1 MTTNSSVARVV
12 AIWFAA
18 GAAVHATGFILIWFG
33 VDLYGPGYPA
43 WRHAAMALVDVSIA
57 WVAVHHSRWLFVAL
71 PAWAAEQA
79 LVNGIGF
86 FSMAAL
92 VAVAALVWERWC
104 RGRAVFGHDTAAPP
118 I

>member
-57 WVAVHHSRWLFVAL
+57 WVAVHHPRWLFVAL

-79 LVNGIGF
+79 LVNGFGF
-86 FSMAAL
+86 FSSVAL
-92 VAVAALVWERWC
+92 VGVAAVAWERWC
-104 RGRAVFGHDTAAPP
+104 RGRADSVRNADVPP
-118 I
+118 A